1 MSAVPKDKDHT
12 AEYVEA
18 IFSQV
23 DGHPAPSVPV
33 NLVSAVVMDSPNVNK
48 AAMKVLAEKYPSI
61 AFLPCAFHALDNFF
75 GKLVKNVELLDRAR
89 HCAKRLTKFASSKS
103 RVRAALQRLAA
114 KQARRRSRAAGK
126 KCHAVFYV
134 TVRKSRHY
142 PVMRQVKRAY
152 QMNLPA
158 FLYFRTDE
166 AKNVCAPFKHW
177 DAVHRI
183 AVRRRAAF
191 VQLAKFFLAILKPVM
206 RKLRLVDAASA
217 TLPHLLLHLID
228 LRHDLIAAFQNMGY
242 SYRLMRAKDDVD
254 VEEALK
260 QDLKKTVGLY
270 NDMAKGLMSNWTVA
284 AFLADPFHV
293 IKYREE
299 VRERGTMRLEAKC
312 EGKHWF
318 QGVETTS
325 SCQEPALF
333 NFHDLFLQEA
343 HEVIRALF

>member
-1 MSAVPKDKDHT
+1 MSAVPKDTDHT
-12 AEYVEA
+12 AEFVEA

-23 DGHPAPSVPV
+23 DGRPAPSVPV

-158 FLYFRTDE
+158 FIYFRTDE

-183 AVRRRAAF
+183 AVRSRAAF
-191 VQLAKFFLAILKPVM
+191 VQLANFFLAILKPVM

-217 TLPHLLLHLID
+217 TLLHLLLHLID

-270 NDMAKGLMSNWTVA
+270 NDMAKGLMSNWT
-284 AFLADPFHV
+284 ADPFHV

-312 EGKHWF
+312 GGKHWF

-325 SCQEPALF
+325 SCHEPALL
-333 NFHDLFLQEA
+333 NFQDLFLQKA
-343 HEVIRALF
+343 HDVIRALF